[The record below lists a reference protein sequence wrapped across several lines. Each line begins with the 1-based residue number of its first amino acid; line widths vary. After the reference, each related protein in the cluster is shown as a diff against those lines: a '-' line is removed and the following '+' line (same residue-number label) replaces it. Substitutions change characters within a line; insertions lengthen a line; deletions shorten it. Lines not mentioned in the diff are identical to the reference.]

1 MHLPRRT
8 FVKGLGASL
17 ALPFLD
23 AMLPRT
29 VLAGAAAKGAAAAA
43 PATRMAFVFFPNGAI
58 MRDWKPKEV
67 GASFELPKTLQPLA
81 KNKSDMLVISGLAH
95 DKGRANGDGAGD
107 HARSCAVFLTGCQ
120 PKKTGGADIQAG
132 MSVDQVAA
140 EKIGKETK
148 LPSLELGIESGRQAG
163 SCDSGYSCAYSSN
176 ISWKTPSQ
184 PMAKEIN
191 PKLAFERLFGDSR
204 DEQARAER
212 DFYRK
217 SILDFV
223 SADAAKLNSK
233 LGTTDRRKLDEY
245 FTSIREIEMRIQRAS
260 ASRGNLPEK
269 PAPEG
274 IPDTLTEHIRLMYD
288 LMVMAFQ
295 TDTTRISTFMLA
307 SEGSN
312 RTYPE
317 VDVKEAHHQLSHH
330 RNDEEKMVM
339 IQRIDQYL
347 VEQFAYFID
356 KMKTTKD
363 GDKSLLDRSMI
374 VYGSG
379 ISDGN
384 RHNHNDLPVLLF
396 GKGNGAITTG
406 RHVEYEKDTP
416 MANLFLS
423 MLDRMHVPTER
434 LGDSTGKL
442 QGLSV

>member
-8 FVKGLGASL
+8 FLKGMGASL
-17 ALPFLD
+17 GLPFLEV
-23 AMLPRT
+23 MLPRT
-29 VLAGAAAKGAAAAA
+29 VLAGAAAKGAAAATA
-43 PATRMAFVFFPNGAI
+43 PTRMAFVFFPNGAI
-58 MRDWKPKEV
+58 MRDWKPTAEGKDY
-67 GASFELPKTLQPLA
+67 ELPKTLTSLA
-81 KNKSDMLVISGLAH
+81 KHKNDMLVISGLAH

-140 EKIGKETK
+140 EKYGKETK
-148 LPSLELGIESGRQAG
+148 LPSLELGIEGGRQAG

-176 ISWKTPSQ
+176 ISWKSPSQ
-184 PMAKEIN
+184 PMAKEVN

-223 SADAAKLNSK
+223 VEDSGKLNSK

-245 FTSIREIEMRIQRAS
+245 FTSIREIEKRIERAS
-260 ASRGNLPEK
+260 NNRGKLPDR
-269 PAPEG
+269 PAPDG
-274 IPDTLTEHIRLMYD
+274 IPDTLTEHVRLMYD
-288 LMVMAFQ
+288 LMVMGFQ

-317 VDVKEAHHQLSHH
+317 VDVNEAHHQLSHH
-330 RNDEEKMVM
+330 RNEEDKMVK

-347 VEQFAYFID
+347 TDQFAYFID
-356 KMKTTKD
+356 RMKATKD

-384 RHNHNDLPVLLF
+384 RHAHDDLPVLML
-396 GKGNGAITTG
+396 GKGNGSISTG
-406 RHVEYEKDTP
+406 RHMKVDKEVP

-423 MLDRMHVPTER
+423 MLDRVGAPTER

-442 QGLSV
+442 AGLS

>member
-8 FVKGLGASL
+8 FLQGAGATLG
-17 ALPFLD
+17 LPFLE

-29 VLAGAAAKGAAAAA
+29 VLAGAAKPAVAAAA
-43 PATRMAFVFFPNGAI
+43 PTRMAFVFFPNGAI
-58 MRDWKPKEV
+58 MRDWTPEKA
-67 GASFELPKTLQPLA
+67 GTDFSLPKTLTPLA
-81 KNKSDMLVISGLAH
+81 KNKEDMLVISGLAH

-120 PKKTGGADIQAG
+120 PRKTGGADIQAG

-140 EKIGKETK
+140 EKIGKETR

-176 ISWKTPSQ
+176 ISWKSPSQ
-184 PMAKEIN
+184 PMAKEVN
-191 PKLAFERLFGDSR
+191 PKLAFERLFGDTR
-204 DEQARAER
+204 DELARAER

-223 SADAAKLNSK
+223 AADSARLNSR
-233 LGTTDRRKLDEY
+233 LGATDRRKLDEY
-245 FTSIREIEMRIQRAS
+245 FTSIREIEKRIERAS
-260 ASRGNLPEK
+260 TSRGRLPEK
-269 PAPEG
+269 PAPAG
-274 IPDTLTEHIRLMYD
+274 IPETLTEHVRLMYD

-295 TDTTRISTFMLA
+295 TDATRISTFMLA

-330 RNDEEKMVM
+330 RNDEEKMAM
-339 IQRIDQYL
+339 IQRIDQFL

-356 KMKTTKD
+356 RMKATQD
-363 GDKSLLDRSMI
+363 GDKSLLERSMI

-384 RHNHNDLPVLLF
+384 RHSHHDLPVLVM
-396 GKGNGAITTG
+396 GNANGAVTTG
-406 RHVEYEKDTP
+406 RHMKLDSEVP

-423 MLDRMHVPTER
+423 MLDVMGAPTER

-442 QGLSV
+442 AGLRA